1 MVPVSPE
8 VRERRRGPHRQ
19 DDGGAVVVVNA
30 ATDGASGRSTALQQ
44 VRRESW
50 NLKNCQNL
58 DEVMRL

>member
-1 MVPVSPE
+1 MAPVSPE
-8 VRERRRGPHRQ
+8 VGERRRGPHRQ

-30 ATDGASGRSTALQQ
+30 AADGASGRSAALQQ
-44 VRRESW
+44 VRKESW